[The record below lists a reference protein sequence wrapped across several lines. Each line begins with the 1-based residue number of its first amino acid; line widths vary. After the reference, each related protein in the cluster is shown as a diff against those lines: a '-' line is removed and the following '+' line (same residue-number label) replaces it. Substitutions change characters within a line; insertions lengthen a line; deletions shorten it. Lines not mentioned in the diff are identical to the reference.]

1 LQAAGFGRQAPNR
14 RLSALKVSTKTLTSY
29 CTFAHYSPIFLLRK
43 HEALRSSGG
52 SLLTLRLKAFPS
64 KLEEAVRNV
73 CGKCSTENVEHA
85 KAIVAPQKSEFRMGF
100 PEEVLTI
107 HKQDARS
114 IAIALVQ
121 ISPSGTQANNLS
133 GND

>member
-1 LQAAGFGRQAPNR
+1 
-14 RLSALKVSTKTLTSY
+14 
-29 CTFAHYSPIFLLRK
+29 
-43 HEALRSSGG
+43 
-52 SLLTLRLKAFPS
+52 LLTLRLKAFPS